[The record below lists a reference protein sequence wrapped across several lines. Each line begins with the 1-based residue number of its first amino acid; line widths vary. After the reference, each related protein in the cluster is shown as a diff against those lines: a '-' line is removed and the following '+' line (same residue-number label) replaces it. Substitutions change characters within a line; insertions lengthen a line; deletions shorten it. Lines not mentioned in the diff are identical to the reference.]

1 MRIMAG
7 VFSDPS
13 RVVAWGDCAHP
24 EQLHGDQRRTERSA
38 PPKKPIEVLQVIEY
52 LRAFLVGREAWAGF
66 NMLPII
72 SGAFGIFQRDLVKQV
87 GGFRTHAVGEDL
99 DLVIRFIATSRK
111 RAVPITSISF
121 PILPAGRRR
130 PQTWLRWRDSERV
143 GTKA

>member
-1 MRIMAG
+1 VGGIVRILNNCTVTNG
-7 VFSDPS
+7 ELKEV
-13 RVVAWGDCAHP
+13 R
-24 EQLHGDQRRTERSA
+24 L
-38 PPKKPIEVLQVIEY
+38 PKKPIEVLQVIEY

-99 DLVIRFIATSRK
+99 DLVIRLHRHLQEEGRPYHINFI
-111 RAVPITSISF
+111 

>member
-1 MRIMAG
+1 VRILNNCTVTNG
-7 VFSDPS
+7 ELKEV
-13 RVVAWGDCAHP
+13 R
-24 EQLHGDQRRTERSA
+24 L
-38 PPKKPIEVLQVIEY
+38 PKKPIEVLQVIEY

-99 DLVIRFIATSRK
+99 DLVIRLHRHLQEEGRPYHINFIPDPTCWTEA
-111 RAVPITSISF
+111 
-121 PILPAGRRR
+121 